1 MQILDEETLNLK
13 SSKNGK
19 SCERDIV
26 DLIKMSDFAKDQ
38 TKQALARETFAEIP
52 DHFIDYMSSRNIKPL
67 KEKKSLKA
75 AKA

>member
-1 MQILDEETLNLK
+1 
-13 SSKNGK
+13 
-19 SCERDIV
+19 
-26 DLIKMSDFAKDQ
+26 MSDFAKDQ